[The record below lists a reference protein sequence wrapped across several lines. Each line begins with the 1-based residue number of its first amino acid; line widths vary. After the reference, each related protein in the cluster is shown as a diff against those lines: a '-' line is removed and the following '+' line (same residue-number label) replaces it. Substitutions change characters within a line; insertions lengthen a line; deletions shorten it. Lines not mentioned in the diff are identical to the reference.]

1 MVNHSVRSSASALRR
16 TGDITEVGPYP
27 HRADGL
33 PVRMIRQFV
42 RRNEMRRSSDRVEAV
57 IVAVLLT
64 AFGVA
69 VVAAALLGAHI
80 YRAEQATSAALRP
93 TLAVLAWPGAV
104 TETPIL
110 HQATAMATWRLSDGA
125 VRSGLLNTNVA
136 PGIYGEPAGAKVQ
149 VWLNPVGLPATP
161 PQGAGGMLI
170 GATMA
175 GLALIATGAAVLTCC
190 YRLCQR
196 VLDRRRLAN
205 WSSDWAVT
213 GPQWTSR
220 Q

>member
-1 MVNHSVRSSASALRR
+1 M
-16 TGDITEVGPYP
+16 
-27 HRADGL
+27 
-33 PVRMIRQFV
+33 VRMFL
-42 RRNEMRRSSDRVEAV
+42 RRNELRRSSDRVEAV
-57 IVAVLLT
+57 VLAVVLAAFVAAVVVAGFLAAHVYRSEQATAASLRPSVAVL
-64 AFGVA
+64 
-69 VVAAALLGAHI
+69 
-80 YRAEQATSAALRP
+80 S
-93 TLAVLAWPGAV
+93 WPGAI

-110 HQATAMATWRLSDGA
+110 HEATAMATWRLSDGA
-125 VRSGLLNTNVA
+125 TRSGLLTTNDA
-136 PGIYGEPAGAKVQ
+136 PGIYGQPSGASVPLWLGPSGNPEP
-149 VWLNPVGLPATP
+149 P

-175 GLALIATGAAVLTCC
+175 AVALIAAAAFVLTFV

-196 VLDRRRLAN
+196 GLDRRRLAD

>member
-1 MVNHSVRSSASALRR
+1 MVGGYS
-16 TGDITEVGPYP
+16 

-33 PVRMIRQFV
+33 PARMLRMFV
-42 RRNEMRRSSDRVEAV
+42 RRNKLRRSSDRIEGVV
-57 IVAVLLT
+57 VAVLLA
-64 AFGVA
+64 AF
-69 VVAAALLGAHI
+69 VAAIVAGALLAARV
-80 YRAEQATSAALRP
+80 YRSEQATAASLRP
-93 TLAVLAWPGAV
+93 TAAVLSWPGAV

-110 HQATAMATWRLSDGA
+110 HQATAMATWRLSNGA
-125 VRSGLLNTNVA
+125 ARSGLLTTNVA
-136 PGIYGEPAGAKVQ
+136 PGIYDKPAGTSVQ
-149 VWLNPVGLPATP
+149 VWLNPSGVPEQP

-175 GLALIATGAAVLTCC
+175 GLALIAVAACVLAVC

-196 VLDRRRLAN
+196 GLDRRRLAN
-205 WSSDWAVT
+205 WSADWAVT